1 MVSMS
6 PKLSMISKIKEF
18 TVTNDLK
25 ASLTAYAADAAERLM
40 RTDFGKLAEI
50 GDVLLQ
56 AKAEGRTVFLMGN
69 GGSAAT
75 ASHVT
80 NDLVKGC
87 RAGDAP
93 GFRAFCLSD
102 SNALV
107 TCLANDFSYE
117 EIYSILLRTY
127 ASRGDVVLAFSG
139 SGNSPNIVHALI
151 TAREMGLT
159 SIGLG
164 GRDGGKMKALC
175 DHILLAPTDSMELL
189 EDLHLVYFHDLVCA
203 MRPGLARLAAG
214 ETLNAQG
221 KEADL
226 RPPTSNL
233 QCI

>member
-1 MVSMS
+1 MQ
-6 PKLSMISKIKEF
+6 E
-18 TVTNDLK
+18 DLK
-25 ASLTAYAADAAERLM
+25 ERLTGYASDMAGSLM
-40 RTDFGKLAEI
+40 RSDFGKLSEI
-50 GDVLLQ
+50 GEVLLK
-56 AKAEGRTVFLMGN
+56 AKEEGRTIFLIGN

-127 ASRGDVVLAFSG
+127 AQAGDVVLAFSG
-139 SGNSPNIVHALI
+139 SGNSPNIVHALK
-151 TAREMGLT
+151 TAREMGLGT
-159 SIGLG
+159 VGFG

-175 DHILLAPTDSMELL
+175 DHILIAPTDSMEML

-203 MRPGLARLAAG
+203 MRPALAQMAG
-214 ETLNAQG
+214 V
-221 KEADL
+221 EACSC
-226 RPPTSNL
+226 T
-233 QCI
+233 C

>member
-1 MVSMS
+1 MDC
-6 PKLSMISKIKEF
+6 
-18 TVTNDLK
+18 DLK
-25 ASLTAYAADAAERLM
+25 TSLTSYAAETAGKLM
-40 RTDFGKLAEI
+40 TTDFGTLAEI
-50 GDVLLQ
+50 GERLLK

-117 EIYSILLRTY
+117 EIYTVLLRTY
-127 ASRGDVVLAFSG
+127 AQAGDVVLAFSG
-139 SGNSPNIVHALI
+139 SGNSPNILHALK
-151 TAREMGLT
+151 TARELGLT
-159 SIGLG
+159 TIGLG

-175 DHILLAPTDSMELL
+175 DVILIAPTDSMEML
-189 EDLHLVYFHDLVCA
+189 EDMHLVYFHDLVCA
-203 MRPGLARLAAG
+203 LRPGLSKLAGQACSACNG
-214 ETLNAQG
+214 
-221 KEADL
+221 
-226 RPPTSNL
+226 
-233 QCI
+233 

>member
-1 MVSMS
+1 
-6 PKLSMISKIKEF
+6 
-18 TVTNDLK
+18 LK
-25 ASLTAYAADAAERLM
+25 ASLMAYAADGAEKLM
-40 RTDFGKLAEI
+40 RTDFGRLAEI
-50 GDVLLQ
+50 GELLLQ

-127 ASRGDVVLAFSG
+127 ARAGDVVLAFSG
-139 SGNSPNIVHALI
+139 SGNSPNIVHALK
-151 TAREMGLT
+151 TARELGLA
-159 SIGLG
+159 SVGFG

-175 DHILLAPTDSMELL
+175 DVILIAPTDSMELL

-203 MRPGLARLAAG
+203 MRPALARLAG
-214 ETLNAQG
+214 V
-221 KEADL
+221 EAC
-226 RPPTSNL
+226 S
-233 QCI
+233 CKC

>member
-1 MVSMS
+1 MEADM
-6 PKLSMISKIKEF
+6 KQ
-18 TVTNDLK
+18 
-25 ASLTAYAADAAERLM
+25 ALTAYAADTAARLM
-40 RTDFGKLAEI
+40 QTDFGNLAQI
-50 GDVLLQ
+50 GELLL
-56 AKAEGRTVFLMGN
+56 KTKGEGRTVFLMGN

-117 EIYSILLRTY
+117 EIYTILLRTY
-127 ASRGDVVLAFSG
+127 AKKGDVVLAFSG
-139 SGNSPNIVHALI
+139 SGNSPNILHALA

-159 SIGLG
+159 TVGFG

-175 DHILLAPTDSMELL
+175 DHVLIAPTDSMEML
-189 EDLHLVYFHDLVCA
+189 EDMHLVYFHDLVCA
-203 MRPGLARLAAG
+203 LRPGLAKLAGVDIACCKCG
-214 ETLNAQG
+214 
-221 KEADL
+221 
-226 RPPTSNL
+226 
-233 QCI
+233 

>member
-1 MVSMS
+1 METDLTMS
-6 PKLSMISKIKEF
+6 
-18 TVTNDLK
+18 LK
-25 ASLTAYAADAAERLM
+25 SYAADTAERLM
-40 RTDFGKLAEI
+40 RTDFVTLADI
-50 GDVLLQ
+50 GERLLK

-117 EIYSILLRTY
+117 EIYTILLRTY
-127 ASRGDVVLAFSG
+127 AQAGDVVLAFSG
-139 SGNSPNIVHALI
+139 SGNSPNILHALR

-159 SIGLG
+159 TVGFG
-164 GRDGGKMKALC
+164 GRDGGRMKALC
-175 DHILLAPTDSMELL
+175 DVVLIAPTDSMEML
-189 EDLHLVYFHDLVCA
+189 EDMHLIYFHDLVCA
-203 MRPGLARLAAG
+203 LRPGLARLAAG
-214 ETLNAQG
+214 ETLNGQG
-221 KEADL
+221 IEA
-226 RPPTSNL
+226 
-233 QCI
+233 